1 MQVETWHLHIEHGW
15 SALQFHER
23 CNMNGPCVIYA
34 VTTTG
39 ARFGG
44 FNSEGFKSSD
54 DYSPSSKAF
63 LFCWPQSEEDPVI
76 LRKAR
81 HVFKLTTIHLSHLL
95 CSKSDCPETG
105 FAAEPIVLRP
115 CSTLWAQTVFT
126 ASVECFQDASRLLS
140 ATAPLAMHAMSNT
153 CL

>member
-1 MQVETWHLHIEHGW
+1 MLHVHTNDRFVKHCYAGRELALAYRATEHGW

-23 CNMNGPCVIYA
+23 CNMKGPCVIYA
-34 VTTTG
+34 VTSSG

-44 FNSEGFKSSD
+44 FNSEGFRSSN

-81 HVFKLTTIHLSHLL
+81 HVFTTD
-95 CSKSDCPETG
+95 DCP
-105 FAAEPIVLRP
+105 FAPSASVANPTVLRLHIR
-115 CSTLWAQTVFT
+115 LWAQPVFT
-126 ASVECFQDASRLLS
+126 
-140 ATAPLAMHAMSNT
+140 T
-153 CL
+153 